1 MNKNVGIP
9 IALFFLSVFLTLMFN
24 PVALLVFGVVI
35 CVVAVLKYRAG
46 KVSESKLGT
55 NLLFRSGLA
64 VIAGA
69 IVAVV
74 FVFAAMSG
82 LFGK

>member
-1 MNKNVGIP
+1 MNKNVAIP
-9 IALFFLSVFLTLMFN
+9 IALLFLSALLTLMFN
-24 PVALLVFGVVI
+24 PVALLVVGAVI
-35 CVVAVLKYRAG
+35 CVVAVLKYRAS
-46 KVSESKLGT
+46 KVSESKLGA

>member
-1 MNKNVGIP
+1 MNKNVAIP
-9 IALFFLSVFLTLMFN
+9 IALLFLSALLSLMFN
-24 PVALLVFGVVI
+24 PVALLVGG
-35 CVVAVLKYRAG
+35 AVLCIVAALRYRAG

-55 NLLFRSGLA
+55 NVLFRSGLA

-69 IVAVV
+69 IVAVA

-82 LFGK
+82 QFGK

>member
-1 MNKNVGIP
+1 MNKNVAIP
-9 IALFFLSVFLTLMFN
+9 IALLLLSALLTLMFN
-24 PVALLVFGVVI
+24 PVALLVVGVVI
-35 CVVAVLKYRAG
+35 CVVAVLKYRTR
-46 KVSESKLGT
+46 KVSEAKLGA

>member
-1 MNKNVGIP
+1 MNRNLVIP
-9 IALFFLSVFLTLMFN
+9 IALLLLSALLTLMFN
-24 PVALLVFGVVI
+24 PVALLVVGVVI
-35 CVVAVLKYRAG
+35 CVVAVLKYRAL
-46 KVSESKLGT
+46 KVTESKLGG

-64 VIAGA
+64 VITGA
-69 IVAVV
+69 IVAVA

>member
-1 MNKNVGIP
+1 MNKNVGVP
-9 IALFFLSVFLTLMFN
+9 IALFFLSVCLTLMFN

-35 CVVAVLKYRAG
+35 CVVAVLKYRAR
-46 KVSESKLGT
+46 KVAESKLGT

>member
-1 MNKNVGIP
+1 MNKNIALP
-9 IALFFLSVFLTLMFN
+9 IALFFLSALLALMFN
-24 PVALLVFGVVI
+24 PVVLLVVGVVI
-35 CVVAVLKYRAG
+35 CVVAVLKYRAQ
-46 KVSESKLGT
+46 KIAESKLGA

-64 VIAGA
+64 VISGA

-74 FVFAAMSG
+74 FVLAAMSG

>member
-1 MNKNVGIP
+1 MNKNVAIP
-9 IALFFLSVFLTLMFN
+9 IALLFLSVLLTLMFN
-24 PVALLVFGVVI
+24 PVALLVGGVVN

-46 KVSESKLGT
+46 KVTESKLSA

-69 IVAVV
+69 IVTIAFVV
-74 FVFAAMSG
+74 TAMSG